1 LSQFALIL
9 SRNSLKFP
17 KEYRDISRG
26 FEEIYANKQA
36 NSLKKSS
43 SSNLH
48 FKNASKYPD
57 ILSDF
62 LKLILNK
69 SDFL

>member
-1 LSQFALIL
+1 MPNQNKKGESVIFSFLL
-9 SRNSLKFP
+9 
-17 KEYRDISRG
+17 Y
-26 FEEIYANKQA
+26 IYLCQKQA

-43 SSNLH
+43 SSNL
-48 FKNASKYPD
+48 KNTSKYPD

-62 LKLILNK
+62 LKQILNK